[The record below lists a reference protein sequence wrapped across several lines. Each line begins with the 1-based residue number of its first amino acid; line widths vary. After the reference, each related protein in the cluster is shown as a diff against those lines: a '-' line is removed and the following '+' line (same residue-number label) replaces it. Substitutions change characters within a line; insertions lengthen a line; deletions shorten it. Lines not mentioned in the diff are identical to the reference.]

1 MNLLY
6 KKSDVN
12 DFFFNFLNPSKINT
26 SVNLLHRLETKKII
40 MNIKEKIQATTTFK
54 ELTKKT
60 SFLKKILLNQNTT
73 ESIERI
79 IYQIEKL
86 GEDYVADKNYLDR

>member
-1 MNLLY
+1 
-6 KKSDVN
+6 
-12 DFFFNFLNPSKINT
+12 
-26 SVNLLHRLETKKII
+26 
-40 MNIKEKIQATTTFK
+40 MNIKVEIQKTNTYK

-60 SFLKKILLNQNTT
+60 SFLEKILLNPKTT

-86 GEDYVADKNYLDR
+86 GEDYVADKNYLDRELKIAKEIIQNNK

>member
-1 MNLLY
+1 
-6 KKSDVN
+6 
-12 DFFFNFLNPSKINT
+12 
-26 SVNLLHRLETKKII
+26 
-40 MNIKEKIQATTTFK
+40 MNIKEEIQKTNTYK

-60 SFLKKILLNQNTT
+60 SFLKTMLLRKNTT

-86 GEDYVADKNYLDR
+86 GEDYINDKGYPDREVKIAKEIIQSKLN

>member
-1 MNLLY
+1 
-6 KKSDVN
+6 
-12 DFFFNFLNPSKINT
+12 
-26 SVNLLHRLETKKII
+26 
-40 MNIKEKIQATTTFK
+40 MNIKTLISNTNHYK

-60 SFLKKILLNQNTT
+60 PFLKTMLIRKNTT

-86 GEDYVADKNYLDR
+86 GEDYINDKGYSDREVRIAKEIIQSKSN

>member
-1 MNLLY
+1 
-6 KKSDVN
+6 
-12 DFFFNFLNPSKINT
+12 
-26 SVNLLHRLETKKII
+26 
-40 MNIKEKIQATTTFK
+40 MNIKAEIQKTNTYK

-60 SFLKKILLNQNTT
+60 SFLKTMLLRKNTT

-86 GEDYVADKNYLDR
+86 GEDYVADKNYLDRELKIAKEIIQNNK

>member
-1 MNLLY
+1 
-6 KKSDVN
+6 
-12 DFFFNFLNPSKINT
+12 
-26 SVNLLHRLETKKII
+26 
-40 MNIKEKIQATTTFK
+40 MNIKEEIQKTTTYK

-60 SFLKKILLNQNTT
+60 SFLKTMLLRKNTT

-86 GEDYVADKNYLDR
+86 GEDYINDKGYADREVRIAKEIIQSKSN

>member
-1 MNLLY
+1 
-6 KKSDVN
+6 
-12 DFFFNFLNPSKINT
+12 
-26 SVNLLHRLETKKII
+26 
-40 MNIKEKIQATTTFK
+40 MNIKAEIQKTNTYK

-60 SFLKKILLNQNTT
+60 SFLTTMLLRKNTT

-86 GEDYVADKNYLDR
+86 GEDYIKDKGYLDREVKIALEIIESKKNQNGTN

>member
-1 MNLLY
+1 
-6 KKSDVN
+6 
-12 DFFFNFLNPSKINT
+12 
-26 SVNLLHRLETKKII
+26 
-40 MNIKEKIQATTTFK
+40 MNIKAEIQKTNTYK

-60 SFLKKILLNQNTT
+60 SFLKTMLLRKNAT

-86 GEDYVADKNYLDR
+86 GEDYVADKNYLDRELKIAKEIIQNNK

>member
-1 MNLLY
+1 
-6 KKSDVN
+6 
-12 DFFFNFLNPSKINT
+12 
-26 SVNLLHRLETKKII
+26 
-40 MNIKEKIQATTTFK
+40 MNIKAEIQKTNTYK

-60 SFLKKILLNQNTT
+60 SFLTTMLLRKNTT

-86 GEDYVADKNYLDR
+86 GEDYVADKNYLDRELKIAKEIIQNNK